1 MSYVKSK
8 KSFEVRGGIFF
19 IILPCAKKTHDNF
32 NILPCAKKS
41 TRKHMALPCAKVKH
55 GFAVCH
61 EFAVCLFVDTRQS
74 CFLRTRQTRWHTA
87 NVEFPVALVAVNPPA
102 TNQMVTLGLNQ
113 K

>member
-32 NILPCAKKS
+32 NTLSCAKK
-41 TRKHMALPCAKVKH
+41 KY
-55 GFAVCH
+55 
-61 EFAVCLFVDTRQS
+61 
-74 CFLRTRQTRWHTA
+74 TA
-87 NVEFPVALVAVNPPA
+87 NTWLCRVP
-102 TNQMVTLGLNQ
+102 

>member
-32 NILPCAKKS
+32 NALPCAKKS
-41 TRKHMALPCAKVKH
+41 TQQTH
-55 GFAVCH
+55 GFAVAVCH

-74 CFLRTRQTRWHTA
+74 CFLPCAREIAHGKLVGTRQ
-87 NVEFPVALVAVNPPA
+87 
-102 TNQMVTLGLNQ
+102 M
-113 K
+113 